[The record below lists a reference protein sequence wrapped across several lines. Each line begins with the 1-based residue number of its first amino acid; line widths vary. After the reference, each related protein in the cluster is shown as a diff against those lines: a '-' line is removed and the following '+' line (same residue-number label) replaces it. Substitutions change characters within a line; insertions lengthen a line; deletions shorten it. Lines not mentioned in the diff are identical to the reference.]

1 MVSLTLAQ
9 YRLLGRAIRGD
20 VLPMSRYRKQHAT
33 VAALLRK
40 GCLRGKDTWEASPLG
55 KKVHTAR
62 GRLRPGRE
70 VYDSA
75 TPQERQALGRSHT
88 PYASK
93 EEQHVA
99 EQLRHRMR
107 EAGEIPA

>member
-1 MVSLTLAQ
+1 MKTISLTLAQ
-9 YRLLGRAIRGD
+9 YRRAVRGEK
-20 VLPMSRYRKQHAT
+20 LPVARYRHEHASTQSLQNKQCWHVQHGHWLPT
-33 VAALLRK
+33 
-40 GCLRGKDTWEASPLG
+40 PLG
-55 KKVHTAR
+55 MKVHAAR

-88 PYASK
+88 PYATK

-99 EQLRHRMR
+99 EQLRERMR
-107 EAGEIPA
+107 EAGEIPR